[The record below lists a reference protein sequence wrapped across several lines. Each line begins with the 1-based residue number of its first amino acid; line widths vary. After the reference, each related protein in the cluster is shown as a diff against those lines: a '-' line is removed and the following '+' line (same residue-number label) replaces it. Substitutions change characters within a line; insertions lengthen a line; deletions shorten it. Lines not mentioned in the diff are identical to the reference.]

1 MITTPTNRDEL
12 HDMLVDVLGSSNVY
26 FNPPETLKLKYPAI
40 VYNRKNIKNTHADD
54 IPYIQDVSYQVTV
67 IDKDPESE
75 IVAKLSELPQTSY
88 VNNFTSSGMNH
99 DVFIINL

>member
-1 MITTPTNRDEL
+1 MTTPTNRDEL
-12 HDMLVDVLGSSNVY
+12 HDMLVEILGSSNVY
-26 FNPPETLKLKYPAI
+26 FNPPESLQLKYPAI
-40 VYNRKNIKNTHADD
+40 VYHRNSIKNTHADD
-54 IPYIQDVSYQVTV
+54 IPYFQTVSYQVTV

-75 IVAKLSELPQTSY
+75 TVTKLSMLPLVNH